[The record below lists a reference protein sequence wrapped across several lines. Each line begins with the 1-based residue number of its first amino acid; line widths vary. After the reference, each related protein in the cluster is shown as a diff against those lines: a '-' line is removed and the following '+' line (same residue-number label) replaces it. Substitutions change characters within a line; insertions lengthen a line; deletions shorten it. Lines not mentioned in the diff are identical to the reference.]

1 MAVSVQ
7 CLPERPA
14 EVAQFLA
21 TAAGRSFATGD
32 AFERALAAQGD
43 YGPLRIFVARN
54 EGRIVAALP
63 GRLEQRFGGAWFRA
77 QPHGTPAG
85 PGFDAELGEGA
96 LAEVA
101 AALWQGV
108 GETVRRH
115 GWLGGDVTLYGPA
128 AAPGATSLRPPPV
141 MAEVRFDDAHV
152 IDLSAGPAA
161 WRASLDKRSRAMLRK
176 PGERGVTL
184 APGNAQEDLDQ
195 VYTHFLG
202 QARAWGLRQVRP
214 LSFYRALLEPPTDA
228 RLWVG
233 RLEGRVVCGVLGF
246 VSAEET
252 YAWWS
257 GSSPEARPAQAFPGT
272 LAFMIETCGSRRVNF
287 GFSGGQSRL
296 TDFKEQLGA
305 APLPTPILELA
316 PRPRTPWHALLV
328 HGRAAMRARIR
339 KAKARGNSA

>member
-21 TAAGRSFATGD
+21 TAAGRSFATGE
-32 AFERALAAQGD
+32 AFERALSAQGD
-43 YGPLRIFVARN
+43 YGPIRMFVVRQ
-54 EGRIVAALP
+54 EGRIVAALS
-63 GRLEQRFGGAWFRA
+63 GRLERRFGGTWFRA

-85 PGFDAELGEGA
+85 PGFDPQLGNGA
-96 LAEVA
+96 LAEAA

-108 GETVRRH
+108 GETVRRE
-115 GWLGGDVTLYGPA
+115 GWLGGDVTLCGPA
-128 AAPGATSLRPPPV
+128 AAPGATLMRPPRAI
-141 MAEVRFDDAHV
+141 AEARFEDAHV
-152 IDLSAGPAA
+152 IDVSNGPAA
-161 WRASLDKRSRAMLRK
+161 WRAGLDKRSRAMLRK
-176 PGERGVTL
+176 PVERGITL
-184 APGNAQEDLDQ
+184 APGNAGEDLDQ

-233 RLEGRVVCGVLGF
+233 RLEGSVVCGVLGF
-246 VSAEET
+246 VSPEET

-257 GSSPEARPAQAFPGT
+257 GSSPAARPAQAFPGT

-287 GFSGGQSRL
+287 GFSGGQARL

-305 APLPTPILELA
+305 VPLPIPILELA
-316 PRPRTPWHALLV
+316 PRPKTPWHALLV
-328 HGRAAMRARIR
+328 HGRAHMRARVR
-339 KAKARGNSA
+339 KARDAGHPA